1 MDNVF
6 FILAYS
12 WGGGVLQRQLPY
24 FRSKSPTKEIQIE
37 RSPPNIGLIVIK
49 A

>member
-1 MDNVF
+1 MDIVL
-6 FILAYS
+6 FILADS
-12 WGGGVLQRQLPY
+12 RGGGVLQRQLPY

-37 RSPPNIGLIVIK
+37 RSPPNLGLIVIK